1 MKTKRIAGLAALC
14 LVCAVAASALTLWAM
29 SRGLFGLYPPAP
41 ETGATLQTLPQDTTA
56 APTPTK
62 KPTPTPAGTPGITPE
77 PTTGVTPT
85 PTSTPNETTVDDPEP
100 TPGATE
106 GTTVLSTERLIEKL
120 YEEVSP
126 SVVSIEVEVEEFGK
140 SQFRTNQGSGLIL
153 RETGEIATNAAILSI
168 ATDKNGNLLA
178 NAIVRVKIKD
188 VDKPFA
194 ASLIGYDVLSGLAVI
209 KIDPADHKLKPGVF
223 AQSSDVRI
231 GQVVMAV
238 GYPDIL
244 YESGGL
250 SSGLITGINRTV
262 LLEDGLA
269 VQMLQTN
276 APVSLNCSGGPLLNL
291 KGEVLGLTNCAVI
304 REAIDSLSY
313 VLPAAVV
320 QTVSVE
326 LIDNGQTTG
335 RSWLGV
341 SVLSE
346 ASFLE
351 LQKLYGLPDGLYVS
365 HVMNDS
371 PAYTADLRK
380 NDIITRLNGVDV
392 GTSLDISRFL
402 QINPPGTLV
411 EIRVY
416 RRTDGRYYNLK
427 TYLQEKIG

>member
-1 MKTKRIAGLAALC
+1 MNTKRIVGLAALC
-14 LVCAVAASALTLWAM
+14 LICAVAASALTLWAM
-29 SRGLFGLYPPAP
+29 TRGLFGIYPPTP
-41 ETGATLQTLPQDTTA
+41 ETGATPQTSPQDSTA
-56 APTPTK
+56 TPTPTK
-62 KPTPTPAGTPGITPE
+62 KPTPTPTKAPSVTSQ
-77 PTTGVTPT
+77 PTISVPPTPT
-85 PTSTPNETTVDDPEP
+85 PKPNEATNGDPEP
-100 TPGATE
+100 KDHPE
-106 GTTVLSTERLIEKL
+106 DSMILSTERLIEKL

-178 NAIVRVKIKD
+178 NAIVRVKVKD
-188 VDKPFA
+188 IDRPFA
-194 ASLIGYDVLSGLAVI
+194 AALIGHDVLSGLAVI

-223 AQSSDVRI
+223 AQAPDVRI

-313 VLPAAVV
+313 VLPSAVV

-326 LIDNGQTTG
+326 LIDNGQTSG

-365 HVMNDS
+365 HVISDS

-380 NDIITRLNGVDV
+380 NDIITRLNGIDV

>member
-1 MKTKRIAGLAALC
+1 MNTKRIVGLAALC
-14 LVCAVAASALTLWAM
+14 LICAVAASALTLWAM
-29 SRGLFGLYPPAP
+29 TRGLFGIYPPTP
-41 ETGATLQTLPQDTTA
+41 ETGATPQTSPQDSTA
-56 APTPTK
+56 TPTPTK
-62 KPTPTPAGTPGITPE
+62 KPTPTPTKAPSVTSQ
-77 PTTGVTPT
+77 PTISVPPTPT
-85 PTSTPNETTVDDPEP
+85 PKPNEAPNGDPEP
-100 TPGATE
+100 KDHPE
-106 GTTVLSTERLIEKL
+106 DSMILSTERLIEKL

-153 RETGEIATNAAILSI
+153 RETGEIATNAAIYRH
-168 ATDKNGNLLA
+168 TDKNGNLLA
-178 NAIVRVKIKD
+178 NAIVRVKVKD
-188 VDKPFA
+188 IDRPFA
-194 ASLIGYDVLSGLAVI
+194 AALIGHDVLSGLAVI

-223 AQSSDVRI
+223 AQAPDVRL

-313 VLPAAVV
+313 VLPSAVV

-326 LIDNGQTTG
+326 LIDNGQTSG

-346 ASFLE
+346 ASFVE

-365 HVMNDS
+365 HVISDS

-380 NDIITRLNGVDV
+380 NDIITRLNGIDV

>member
-1 MKTKRIAGLAALC
+1 MNTKRIVGLAALC
-14 LVCAVAASALTLWAM
+14 LICAVAASALTLWAM
-29 SRGLFGLYPPAP
+29 TRGLFGIYPPTP
-41 ETGATLQTLPQDTTA
+41 ETGATPQTSPQDSTA
-56 APTPTK
+56 TPTPTK
-62 KPTPTPAGTPGITPE
+62 KPTPTPTKAPSVTSQ
-77 PTTGVTPT
+77 PTISVPPTPT
-85 PTSTPNETTVDDPEP
+85 PKPNEATNGDPEP
-100 TPGATE
+100 KDHPE
-106 GTTVLSTERLIEKL
+106 DSMILSTERLIEKL

-178 NAIVRVKIKD
+178 NAIVRVKVKD
-188 VDKPFA
+188 IDRPFA
-194 ASLIGYDVLSGLAVI
+194 AALIGHDVLSGLAVI

-223 AQSSDVRI
+223 AQAPDGLI

-313 VLPAAVV
+313 VLPSAVV

-326 LIDNGQTTG
+326 LIDNGQTSG

-365 HVMNDS
+365 HVISDS

-380 NDIITRLNGVDV
+380 NDIITRLNGIDV